1 MMDGVLMNSAKDFF
15 RGLRKADRTPEL
27 LGTKPNLIIFGAVAP
42 WHFSA
47 VRTNSVANEAV

>member
-27 LGTKPNLIIFGAVAP
+27 LGTKPKLIVFGAVAP